1 MKKPSALLFWLAAA
15 DDSPAS
21 MAFVP
26 PDFKNRIY
34 LWLGGVNISFS

>member
-1 MKKPSALLFWLAAA
+1 
-15 DDSPAS
+15 